1 MPTVSLHFD
10 SSLIARLA
18 AAGPE
23 ETVHITL
30 SLDLA
35 PHGATEGDAPGPER
49 AVAPQGPLAELLL
62 KGLLKAGDTLSFQQ
76 RRAGREAVATVA
88 ADGRLIVEGQSV
100 PYTSPSK
107 AASAVTGTASNGWV
121 LWRTADGRTLDA
133 LRQQLQQDSARA

>member
-10 SSLIARLA
+10 SSLVARLA
-18 AAGPE
+18 AAGPD

-30 SLDLA
+30 ALDA
-35 PHGATEGDAPGPER
+35 VPDSTPTAGASGAGR

-62 KGLLKAGDTLSFQQ
+62 KGLLKAGDVLSFQQ
-76 RRAGREAVATVA
+76 RRAGREAVATVMT
-88 ADGRLIVEGQSV
+88 DGRLVVEGHAM

-107 AASAVTGTASNGWV
+107 AASAVTQSPANGWV

-133 LRQQLQQDSARA
+133 LRQQLQQD